1 MFEDIYYNDNYDEK
15 YGKYVY
21 LQDELI
27 EDELTEDALINIV
40 LEGALKGFVA
50 YSVTLMLSHILS
62 GDK

>member
-1 MFEDIYYNDNYDEK
+1 MGLEDVYYDEK